1 MGIESN
7 SYESIIVLP
16 LPSLPAES
24 LSLNVRISPI
34 SKKLNHRLEFW
45 IEDKNLLNTKIS
57 KDVMETITIPI
68 GKNDRLN
75 GYISLKVKLLD
86 SSMDAPM
93 DALGNSRFSGIELKS
108 FIFR

>member
-1 MGIESN
+1 
-7 SYESIIVLP
+7 
-16 LPSLPAES
+16 
-24 LSLNVRISPI
+24 
-34 SKKLNHRLEFW
+34 
-45 IEDKNLLNTKIS
+45 
-57 KDVMETITIPI
+57 METITIPI